1 MKKRT
6 FEIPADSMADFAEV
20 LAESNLENEICGK
33 NENDDIIV
41 KVYYDAEDKE
51 QIFELVEWYE
61 ENIDSEDEDDD

>member
-33 NENDDIIV
+33 NENDDVIV
-41 KVYYDAEDKE
+41 KVYYDAKDKE
-51 QIFELVEWYE
+51 
-61 ENIDSEDEDDD
+61 